1 MSSYIGAFE
10 FLRMEGPQVPLL
22 AAAVA
27 IIDRQG
33 TNGTADRV
41 DALKAEEI
49 TVYTIEGVTS
59 IVTARAAADDYA
71 ALKGTKVIVVDDLGR
86 SVLGVLVVDVRVT
99 GVQDMLFSDP
109 PNLNYWINAVWLLKP
124 TL

>member
-1 MSSYIGAFE
+1 MSFIGAFE
-10 FLRMEGPQVPLL
+10 FLRMEGPQVPKL

-33 TNGTADRV
+33 TNSIASRV

-49 TVYTIEGVTS
+49 TVYTLEGITSVT
-59 IVTARAAADDYA
+59 TARAAADDYA
-71 ALKGTKVIVVDDLGR
+71 ALKGTQVTIVDDMGR
-86 SVLGVLVVDVRVT
+86 SVSNVLVVDVRVT
-99 GVQDMLFSDP
+99 GVQETLFSDP
-109 PNLNYWINAVWLLKP
+109 PDLNYWINAVWLLKP

>member
-1 MSSYIGAFE
+1 MGYIGAFE
-10 FLRMEGPQVPLL
+10 FLRMEGPQIPLL

-33 TNGTADRV
+33 TNGTGSRV

-49 TVYTIEGVTS
+49 TKYTIEGVTS
-59 IVTARAAADDYA
+59 ITTARAAADDYA
-71 ALKGTKVIVVDDLGR
+71 ALKGTHVTVVDDLGR
-86 SVLGVLVVDVRVT
+86 SVASVLVVDVRVT

-109 PNLNYWINAVWLLKP
+109 PDLNYWINAVWLLKP